1 MFKIKIQGHLTSS
14 ILVPIDS
21 ACIYHFLLFIY
32 SNWRYLLPFS
42 RYWRILLEDSFFPH
56 FTRCLTPLSGEMP
69 CNINATYTPLKVHL
83 VGYNSVADFIR
94 VYLHSFSY
102 CCLRNL
108 WNFEKIW
115 TYSSLTNTD
124 QWPAAQFVDIA
135 AYYIVFE
142 ILTLK
147 ASKWCFP
154 NAPCLTPRCVWIS
167 GWNLPRKN

>member
-108 WNFEKIW
+108 WNFEKIR
-115 TYSSLTNTD
+115 TYSSLSRDLRIFFFRSNR
-124 QWPAAQFVDIA
+124 I
-135 AYYIVFE
+135 
-142 ILTLK
+142 
-147 ASKWCFP
+147 
-154 NAPCLTPRCVWIS
+154 
-167 GWNLPRKN
+167 WNRIGRPIRFRIESSNRIGRIPRKP